1 MQLTQ
6 IKPHLLLIPFL
17 WSGIL
22 SALHADD
29 ASWNQWRGP
38 RRDGSWE
45 RELPTSL
52 TDLTLAWERPLGPSY
67 SGPITDG
74 ELVFTTETVDES
86 FERITAMDLQ
96 TGETV
101 WTTRWDGAM
110 TVPQFAAANGS
121 WIKATPA
128 LGEGALVVLGIRDE
142 LVCLDPETGKETWRV
157 DLAERFGT
165 QRPTFGA
172 VCSPIIDEG
181 AVYIMGGGATAKL
194 SLADG
199 STLWRAL
206 DDEGEDDDAFSSPI
220 IQTIAGVRQLL
231 VQTRTRLCGV
241 SLDDGKVLWSE
252 PIEAYR
258 NMNVLTPTVIG
269 DRVFTAAHSG
279 RSQCFKISKQG
290 DQWNAEELWS
300 QKVQAYMSS
309 PVTNGETIFLHSKNE
324 RLTAMDADNGEI
336 LWTGNPMGK
345 YQSLV
350 RNNDIILVLN
360 DDGELL
366 SIKPTRENLEIVD
379 RKKVADNAWAYL
391 GVFDGGLLVRDLNAI
406 KVFRY

>member
-1 MQLTQ
+1 
-6 IKPHLLLIPFL
+6 
-17 WSGIL
+17 
-22 SALHADD
+22 
-29 ASWNQWRGP
+29 
-38 RRDGSWE
+38 
-45 RELPTSL
+45 
-52 TDLTLAWERPLGPSY
+52 
-67 SGPITDG
+67 
-74 ELVFTTETVDES
+74 
-86 FERITAMDLQ
+86 
-96 TGETV
+96 
-101 WTTRWDGAM
+101 M

-165 QRPTFGA
+165 RRPMFGA
-172 VCSPIIDEG
+172 VCSPIVDEG

-194 SLADG
+194 SLGDG

-206 DDEGEDDDAFSSPI
+206 DDEGKDDDAFSSPI

-241 SLDDGKVLWSE
+241 SLDDGKLLWSE

-269 DRVFTAAHSG
+269 NRVFTAAHSG
-279 RSQCFKISKQG
+279 RSQCFEISKQN
-290 DQWNAEELWS
+290 DQWKAEELWS

-324 RLTAMDADNGEI
+324 RLTAMDASDGEI
-336 LWTGNPMGK
+336 LWTGRPMGK

-350 RNNDIILVLN
+350 RNKDIILVLSA
-360 DDGELL
+360 DGELL
-366 SIKPTRENLEIVD
+366 SVKPTREKLEIVD
-379 RKKVADNAWAYL
+379 RKKVADDAWAYL
-391 GVFDGGLLVRDLNAI
+391 GVFDGGLLVRDLKAI